1 MLNDTIYAVIL
12 SAFLQNAGDNAAL
25 YYGRIE
31 QPLPTSAWI
40 GHPYWDDA
48 EYHLG
53 QICYDGVLYES
64 VLLRYNIMSNEVVVL
79 TPERHISVVP
89 NQEKIS
95 YFIVEDKRYE
105 RLNGRFVCIEK
116 DGVYDLL
123 HARVKS
129 RAADDIENGHTIHKI
144 QTNDQYYLRNQTGS
158 IIALNKLK
166 SICRA
171 CPEYAAELKALK
183 KSERLKFKEKTR
195 GQDLVECVS
204 LLNSFCTTSDDENTD
219 VKQRIIGQEMFPLL
233 PACES
238 IPDSIFSSVI
248 VPESLPA
255 YRAYSKDE
263 KTHYDYLDE
272 DDNAINPGIV
282 ALDPSRDTR
291 SLDEVEVVAMKR
303 KAAAMHTGMES
314 FRPAM
319 LRNVPTLMGESDVL
333 KLALMLPGVTSTGEA
348 SSGLNVRGGGSDQ
361 NLTLYNGNTVFNPM
375 HMFGLF
381 SAFNSD
387 MIAETELFKGGLPC
401 QYGGRLS
408 SVMNIKGRL
417 ASKEKISGSASLG
430 LVTSKALLELP
441 IKKDRVSLLL
451 GGRSTYSDWMLK
463 KLPESSGY
471 SNGKAG
477 FWDLSSTLS
486 YSVGESGGLMLSG
499 YFSQDHFSFYDF
511 EKYAYSNL
519 NASAEYKTKINERT
533 NAQLSFGYD
542 HYDYQNDN
550 TEDEYSAARLS
561 FSLNQI
567 FLRTSTTYRVNDHH
581 SLKFGLQTQ
590 LYMVMPGR
598 YNPIGE
604 ASNVV
609 GRKLDDDIALESAIF
624 AEDSWNIS
632 ERWSMVGGLRLNFY
646 KAMREGMET
655 SFINPDVRLSATYQL
670 ADDQTLKLG
679 FNTQHQYI
687 HKVSNTV
694 IMSPT
699 DTWMLSN
706 SMVKPQQGW
715 QASLGYFWQSP
726 SRDYE
731 LSAELYYKG
740 MDDYLTYRSAA
751 QLVMNPHLEREVVST
766 QGMAYG
772 LELQLTKPAG
782 KLNGWISYT
791 YSQAQLCQVKSDGD
805 MLINDG
811 AWFPAEYDS
820 PHIFKLVGNY
830 MFTRRYSMSLNA
842 DYSTG
847 HPYTAPVAQYYDHL
861 QQIVVPQYSDRNQCR
876 MPDYCRVDWSFNIEP
891 SHHLTNLTRSWLT
904 FGVYNLL
911 GRKNAYSIYFKYD
924 QKKIQGY
931 KLSIF
936 GAPIPYVSYN
946 IKF

>member
-1 MLNDTIYAVIL
+1 MLSDTIFAVIV

-25 YYGRIE
+25 YYGRLE
-31 QPLPTSAWI
+31 QPLPASAWV

-48 EYHLG
+48 EYHTG

-64 VLLRYNIMSNEVVVL
+64 VMLRYNIMSNEVVVL
-79 TPERHISVVP
+79 TPERRISVVP

-95 YFIVEDKRYE
+95 YFVVEGKRYE
-105 RLNGRFVCIEK
+105 RLNGWFVCIEK
-116 DGVYDLL
+116 DGAYELL
-123 HARVKS
+123 HARVKN
-129 RAADDIENGHTIHKI
+129 RGADDIENRHTIHTI
-144 QTNDQYYLRNQTGS
+144 QSNDQYYLRDQNGKIT
-158 IIALNKLK
+158 ALTKLK
-166 SICRA
+166 SVCRA
-171 CPEYAAELKALK
+171 CPEYAAELKALR

-195 GQDLVECVS
+195 EHDLTQCVA
-204 LLNSFCTTSDDENTD
+204 LLNSFETVPVEENMEVSRQIVNQD
-219 VKQRIIGQEMFPLL
+219 MSSLRSAFEN
-233 PACES
+233 
-238 IPDSIFSSVI
+238 IPDSIFSSI
-248 VPESLPA
+248 TVPESLPA
-255 YRAYSKDE
+255 YRAYSTDGKP
-263 KTHYDYLDE
+263 HYEYTYE
-272 DDNAINPGIV
+272 DNSSLNPGIV
-282 ALDPSRDTR
+282 ALDPSRDAR

-303 KAAAMHTGMES
+303 KAAAMLTGMES
-314 FRPAM
+314 FRPAL
-319 LRNVPTLMGESDVL
+319 LRNVPTVMGENDVL

-348 SSGLNVRGGGSDQ
+348 SSGLNVRGGGADQ

-387 MIAETELFKGGLPC
+387 MIAETELYKGGLPS

-417 ASKEKISGSASLG
+417 ASKEKITGSATLG
-430 LVTSKALLELP
+430 LTTSKAMLELP
-441 IKKDRVSLLL
+441 VKKDRASLLL
-451 GGRSTYSDWMLK
+451 GGRTTYSDWMLK

-486 YSVGESGGLMLSG
+486 YSVGESGSLLVSG
-499 YFSQDHFSFYDF
+499 YYSQDHFSFTDYDR
-511 EKYAYSNL
+511 YAYSNQ
-519 NASAEYKTKINERT
+519 NASAEYKTKINDRT
-533 NAQLSFGYD
+533 NMQLSIGYD

-550 TEDEYSAARLS
+550 TEDEYAAARLS
-561 FSLNQI
+561 FALNQI
-567 FLRTSTTYRVNDHH
+567 FLRASTTYRINSSH
-581 SLKFGLQTQ
+581 SLKVGFQTQ
-590 LYMVMPGR
+590 LYWVMPGQ

-604 ASNVV
+604 TSNVI
-609 GRKLDDDIALESAIF
+609 GRKLEDDKALESAMF
-624 AEDSWNIS
+624 AEDSWQVND
-632 ERWSMVGGLRLNFY
+632 RWSMVGGVRLNVFN
-646 KAMREGMET
+646 AMREGMAT
-655 SFINPDVRLSATYQL
+655 SYINPDLRIATTYQMSE
-670 ADDQTLKLG
+670 DHTLKLG

-740 MDDYLTYRSAA
+740 MEDYLTYRSAA
-751 QLVMNPHLEREVVST
+751 QLVMNPHLEQEVVGT
-766 QGMAYG
+766 QGKAYG

-782 KLNGWISYT
+782 KLSGWISYT
-791 YSQAQLCQVKSDGD
+791 YSRAKLRQTKSDD
-805 MLINDG
+805 SMLINDG
-811 AWFPAEYDS
+811 AWFPVEYDS

-830 MFTRRYSMSLNA
+830 KFTRRYSMSLNA

-876 MPDYCRVDWSFNIEP
+876 MLDYCRVDWSFNIEP